1 VAARGC
7 LYSWNYATTRET
19 WRGGRRLLISRLLGS
34 HGHAGRRYARPD
46 ARLRPPLLGELWLLP
61 LGDAGRATGPGH
73 GRKIAKRVDQ
83 NGTGRG
89 ELPVATSDDAMQM
102 HLQAYILPAVAGVSG
117 WLVATIFC
125 SRGRAGEGWDGVPHA
140 AFFVLRRRCR
150 LTWSLS
156 SSLIQ

>member
-19 WRGGRRLLISRLLGS
+19 WRGGRRLLINRLLGS

-46 ARLRPPLLGELWLLP
+46 ARLRFWGSSGSGSCLLATLDGRPDPDTGEKS
-61 LGDAGRATGPGH
+61 R
-73 GRKIAKRVDQ
+73 RVDQ

-102 HLQAYILPAVAGVSG
+102 HLQAYILPAVSSVCG

-125 SRGRAGEGWDGVPHA
+125 SRGRAGEGGDGVPHA
-140 AFFVLRRRCR
+140 AFFLLRRRCR
-150 LTWSLS
+150 PT
-156 SSLIQ
+156 